1 MMEMT
6 FASEHLYENIS
17 YFLQET
23 KTCISMAYSHAQ
35 LENGMWMEI
44 IKIDLKKYILYEEL
58 S

>member
-6 FASEHLYENIS
+6 FPSEHLYENIS

-23 KTCISMAYSHAQ
+23 KTCISMPYSHAE
-35 LENGMWMEI
+35 LENGTWMGK
-44 IKIDLKKYILYEEL
+44 IKIELKKYILYEEL